1 MDTHLTHSSGHS
13 VRYMAS
19 SITCFPINFDM
30 EEVTCLIKVVGEILS
45 FLRFPDSLNKGLSLN
60 FIIRVY
66 Q

>member
-13 VRYMAS
+13 VRYMAFL
-19 SITCFPINFDM
+19 ITCSPTNFDM

-45 FLRFPDSLNKGLSLN
+45 FLRFPDSLNNRLSLN
-60 FIIRVY
+60 FIIRVC